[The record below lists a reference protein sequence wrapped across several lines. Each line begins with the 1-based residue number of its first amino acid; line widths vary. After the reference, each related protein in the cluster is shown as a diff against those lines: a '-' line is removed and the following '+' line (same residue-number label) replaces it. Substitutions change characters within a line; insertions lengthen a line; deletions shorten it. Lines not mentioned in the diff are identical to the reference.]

1 MASSNSVLPASRQP
15 IGEVTRQIPPSP
27 VEIQHEMELTAARL
41 QQNLGTLV
49 ERVKPANVASRT
61 ADEVRQ
67 RTLTA
72 DGKPKPEIIGAAVA
86 GAVGL
91 VGLLVW
97 RARR

>member
-1 MASSNSVLPASRQP
+1 M
-15 IGEVTRQIPPSP
+15 
-27 VEIQHEMELTAARL
+27 EITAARL
-41 QQNLGTLV
+41 QENLGTLA

-61 ADEVRQ
+61 ADEVKR

-72 DGKPKPEIIGAAVA
+72 DGKPKPEVIGAAVA

-91 VGLLVW
+91 VGLLVR